1 MENKNKICQSQ
12 AEIINIC
19 NSDDYAVNGYKI
31 LQITSIYE
39 HIISNI
45 KSSEDDKIY
54 LVLENLNILGIK
66 KFYSSIINK
75 KIYITTNEHIGLISF
90 FKNISK
96 SSNIF
101 IKNIK
106 EDENEFSAD
115 FIFTED
121 IINNIDEGN
130 MPIENVAKIFQDII
144 DKSKNVKEDMPV
156 YTENM
161 VTIKIN
167 ILKTHNILN
176 KIYEDFIFNTDNLLP
191 VDIDGLCMN
200 LKKELRNFYDTYQDI
215 LNNKNIPLYEEIT
228 SETSISNMEKYIDEN
243 IKPLLT
249 NIKVFIDSYKYKK
262 TAVLLV
268 KIIYTAA
275 SFVRTISFARFNI
288 LAALAY
294 AHITL
299 YHNIYNILKDAK
311 EIQDI
316 NQQLLTLLND
326 LYFTALFDKLSI
338 GLSCFNEY
346 QFKVCG
352 NYLYDK
358 NHINIYNSEYELKN
372 TLQKYFVSY
381 NHNCNITEESQDTF
395 YLEFQKT
402 HKLKSIKDNLISIY
416 KQNKENI
423 LKNSLLNLT
432 QIMFCETPLYTTPIV
447 TTYIKEY
454 LYKNNTNTNEKIVIF
469 LTNSKNFTTTN
480 ATQIELKDKLNAEVN
495 YISYNIGS
503 EDYLRKYNLH
513 DYQFYDIIFDK
524 YKEETSKTY
533 VMYFSAFKYINLN
546 KIYDD
551 FAKLHTIL
559 NNLCD
564 LVIKNLKKYGQ
575 KIYSSHSVTGV
586 HKGFILSNT
595 IIYGEYKTKYKVLNQ
610 NVGNKNIQ
618 SIYTDI
624 FEIQKKCNEIK
635 SIYSQTKELVN
646 KKLIESSKFL
656 FKNNQTYIFKDEE
669 RYKIEDLANKL
680 LKQVEYILDKYEFVI
695 FNFPL
700 SNAKDSNK
708 FYKDYIELVKQ
719 SIEEYTKFVS
729 NFSIPSANI
738 DSFDY
743 IPKDIRKSII
753 NDIINRDLK
762 QYITNQYVF
771 FNVPQKNSLSYVIA
785 SNINQLSDV
794 LRYNYIKIL
803 HTQLMLAIMP
813 IYFNIYDD
821 FFSFYNSKME
831 EITHNKKIFN
841 DIVETFIKHYH
852 FNETQKQYLY
862 NIIDNYK
869 ILLLETAGYSQTIY
883 ANLHAYGKSIQEIEN
898 ITDDLF
904 CLFFI
909 SILYEDKYTLFIKE
923 IYYWLTNQS
932 QLIEPENQMLNSSI
946 HAHIFYEYN
955 ITYKNNDDIRKYTS
969 FITNFYKNYSS
980 INNEAKNLYKLDAS
994 TINITNPM
1002 DNPAWNGYFLSNI
1015 REQYLPD
1022 IIDKINYSTKFIMP
1036 DTKKNKFKLNIDYNL
1051 FEYILIKI
1059 LNIPNNETL
1068 SNYIGLYKYI
1078 YINDLALHP
1087 HCVINKYTVCTPI
1100 DIVNNM
1106 AIFDRHHIIFGDSKM
1121 DINAFINSYSL
1132 YANMKDNY
1140 YISTIFK
1147 ERMYT
1152 LLTGYKIK
1160 NLDNVLLENRRQEC
1174 EAILSYKK
1182 IIGKELSIDFQ
1193 NFKNIINNEKLQK
1206 EYPALYNDDKRQNQ
1220 FINYNFDASTYT
1232 IKPHLQ
1238 VFYDKYNG
1246 MGAENT
1252 WNYIKQEYIKYNLSK
1267 DENKKLDLDISIIK
1281 LKLGLKDEEI
1291 ENNTITKE
1299 ISEEMYSTYT
1309 DKPIDTPATVV
1320 AKSFY
1325 HAVCY
1330 VEGYI
1335 PDDNLMP
1342 KKEAVV
1348 ESLKDEEGKRNF
1360 TFTES
1365 LHEIA
1370 KQNLY
1375 SAYTIEDN
1383 KKDDETQF
1391 KDTIIRNQQPFIG
1404 IITLWVL
1411 PKNLAG
1417 EN

>member
-1 MENKNKICQSQ
+1 MESKYKICQSN

-19 NSDDYAVNGYKI
+19 NSDDYAVNGYRI
-31 LQITSIYE
+31 LQITSVYE

-45 KSSEDDKIY
+45 KSSKDNKIY

-66 KFYSSIINK
+66 NFYKSIIDKN
-75 KIYITTNEHIGLISF
+75 IHITTNEHIGLITLL
-90 FKNISK
+90 KNISQT
-96 SSNIF
+96 NNVF
-101 IKNIK
+101 IKNID

-115 FIFTED
+115 LIFTDD

-130 MPIENVAKIFQDII
+130 IPLTNVLNIFKYVI
-144 DKSKNVKEDMPV
+144 DKSEDLKKDLLV
-156 YTENM
+156 NTENL
-161 VTIKIN
+161 TIINIKIFKTNN
-167 ILKTHNILN
+167 IVNN
-176 KIYEDFIFNTDNLLP
+176 IYEDFIFNTDDLSP

-200 LKKELRNFYDTYQDI
+200 LKKELRNFYNTYQNI
-215 LNNKNIPLYEEIT
+215 LSHKNIPLYKEIT
-228 SETSISNMEKYIDEN
+228 SGDSTSDLEQYIDEK
-243 IKPLLT
+243 IKPLLY

-262 TAVLLV
+262 TAVLLF
-268 KIIYTAA
+268 KIIYTVTV
-275 SFVRTISFARFNI
+275 FKKTI
-288 LAALAY
+288 
-294 AHITL
+294 ITAK
-299 YHNIYNILKDAK
+299 YNIWLAVLYAYLILSKNIKKVLEQAK
-311 EIQDI
+311 EDI
-316 NQQLLTLLND
+316 DIYQQLVVLLND
-326 LYFTALFDKLSI
+326 LYFTVLLDKLGI
-338 GLSCFNEY
+338 GLSCFSEY
-346 QFKVCG
+346 QFKICG
-352 NYLYDK
+352 NYIHDS
-358 NHINIYNSEYELKN
+358 NHINIYNSEYEFKN
-372 TLQKYFVSY
+372 TLQPYCISY
-381 NHNCNITEESQDTF
+381 NHNCDMTEESQDIF
-395 YLEFQKT
+395 YLEFKKT
-402 HKLKSIKDNLISIY
+402 HKLQSIKDSFISIY

-423 LKNSLLNLT
+423 LKNSLSNLT

-447 TTYIKEY
+447 TNYIQEY

-480 ATQIELKDKLNAEVN
+480 ATQIELKDKLNAEVD

-513 DYQFYDIIFDK
+513 DYQFYDIIFDT

-551 FAKLHTIL
+551 FAKLHPIL

-564 LVIKNLKKYGQ
+564 LVIENLKKYGQ

-586 HKGFILSNT
+586 HKGFILSHT
-595 IIYGEYKTKYKVLNQ
+595 IIYGEYKTIYKVFTQ
-610 NVGNKNIQ
+610 NAENKNIQ

-635 SIYSQTKELVN
+635 RIYTQTKELVN

-656 FKNNQTYIFKDEE
+656 FESNQTYIFKDEE
-669 RYKIEDLANKL
+669 RCKIEYLANKL
-680 LKQVEYILDKYEFVI
+680 LKQLEYILNKYDFVI

-700 SNAKDSNK
+700 SSVENSNI

-729 NFSIPSANI
+729 NFSIPSAHIN
-738 DSFDY
+738 SFDY

-753 NDIINRDLK
+753 NDIINRDMK
-762 QYITNQYVF
+762 QYRTNYYVF
-771 FNVPQKNSLSYVIA
+771 FNVPQKNSLSYIIA
-785 SNINQLSDV
+785 SNINHLPDMFK
-794 LRYNYIKIL
+794 YNSTTIM

-821 FFSFYNSKME
+821 FFSFYNSKKE
-831 EITHNKKIFN
+831 EIKHNKKIFN
-841 DIVETFIKHYH
+841 DIVDTFLKNYH

-862 NIIDNYK
+862 NIIDSYK
-869 ILLLETAGYSQTIY
+869 ILLLETAGYSQTVY
-883 ANLHAYGKSIQEIEN
+883 ANLHAYGKSIQEMEN

-909 SILYEDKYTLFIKE
+909 STLFEDKYTLFIKE

-932 QLIEPENQMLNSSI
+932 QHIESENQMLNSII
-946 HAHIFYEYN
+946 HAHIFYEYSM
-955 ITYKNNDDIRKYTS
+955 THKNDDIKKYTS
-969 FITNFYKNYSS
+969 IITNFYKHYPS
-980 INNEAKNLYKLDAS
+980 INSEARHLYQLDAS

-1002 DNPAWNGYFLSNI
+1002 NNTFWNGYFLSDI
-1015 REQYLPD
+1015 KKQYLPD
-1022 IIDKINYSTKFIMP
+1022 VIDKNINYSSKFIMP
-1036 DTKKNKFKLNIDYNL
+1036 DTKKNKFKLNIGYDL

-1068 SNYIGLYKYI
+1068 SNYIGLYKFI
-1078 YINDLALHP
+1078 YINDFVLHP
-1087 HCVINKYTVCTPI
+1087 HCVVNRYTVCTPI

-1132 YANMKDNY
+1132 YANMKDDY
-1140 YISTIFK
+1140 YIPAIFK

-1182 IIGKELSIDFQ
+1182 TIGKELCIDFQ

-1206 EYPALYNDDKRQNQ
+1206 QYPELFCDDKRKNQ

-1252 WNYIKQEYIKYNLSK
+1252 WKYIKQEYIKYNSNK

-1291 ENNTITKE
+1291 ENRIKNKTE
-1299 ISEEMYSTYT
+1299 IKLKPYKY
-1309 DKPIDTPATVV
+1309 KPIDTPATVV

-1383 KKDDETQF
+1383 KKDDETLSKQN
-1391 KDTIIRNQQPFIG
+1391 IIRNQQPFIG

-1417 EN
+1417 EK